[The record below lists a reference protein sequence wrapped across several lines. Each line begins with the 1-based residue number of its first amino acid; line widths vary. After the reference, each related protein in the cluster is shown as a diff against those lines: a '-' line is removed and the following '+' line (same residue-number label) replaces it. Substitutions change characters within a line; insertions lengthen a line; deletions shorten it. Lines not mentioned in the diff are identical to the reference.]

1 MNKFTALLIFSMF
14 TSIAWAQP
22 AGLELNF
29 QRVRSGDRFVSD
41 GNTTGSPYYHDQ
53 YHPGSI
59 YLNDVLAASGILL
72 KYNAHRDIFFA
83 VTDQNTSDEDAQ
95 IVTKTQGMKI
105 LVNNEE
111 FITLPS
117 VNNRYEMQYYQVV
130 TRGEKV
136 TLLKK
141 NYKLFV
147 EGSRATTSLTR
158 DVPSTYSDRS
168 DFYLLSP
175 SGDFTEVPSS
185 TRKVLALFPEDKKA
199 LGSAIKKYSLNLKK
213 EIDLIRFIGY
223 YNRLK

>member
-1 MNKFTALLIFSMF
+1 MNKSIAILIFSLF
-14 TSIAWAQP
+14 TTIAWAQP

-29 QRVRSGDRFVSD
+29 QTVRSGDRFVSD

-53 YHPGSI
+53 YHKGSI
-59 YLNDVLAASGILL
+59 YLNDKLAASNVLL
-72 KYNAHRDIFFA
+72 KYNAYRDIFLA
-83 VTDQNTSDEDAQ
+83 VTDLNTPDELAQ
-95 IVTKTQGMKI
+95 VVTKGQGMKV

-117 VNNRYEMQYYQVV
+117 VNNRYELQYYQVV
-130 TRGEKV
+130 VRGEKI

-158 DVPSTYSDRS
+158 DVPSTYSDRG

-175 SGDFTEVPSS
+175 SGDFTELPSS
-185 TRKVLALFPEDKKA
+185 TKKVLALFPEDKKA
-199 LGSAIKKYSLNLKK
+199 LSAAVKKYRLNLKK
-213 EIDLIRFIGY
+213 DIDLVRFIGY
-223 YNRLK
+223 YNRL

>member
-1 MNKFTALLIFSMF
+1 MNKFTALLIFSLF

-22 AGLELNF
+22 SGLELNF

-41 GNTTGSPYYHDQ
+41 GNTTGSPYYHGK
-53 YHPGSI
+53 YHSGSI
-59 YLNDVLAASGILL
+59 YLNDELAAAGILL
-72 KYNAHRDIFFA
+72 KYNAYRDIFFA
-83 VTDQNTSDEDAQ
+83 VSDLNTPDEDAQ
-95 IVTKTQGMKI
+95 IVTKTQGMRI

-117 VNNRYEMQYYQVV
+117 LNNRYEMQNYQVV
-130 TRGEKV
+130 VRGKKI

-168 DFYLLSP
+168 DFYFLSP

-199 LGSAIKKYSLNLKK
+199 LSAAVKKYSLNLKK

-223 YNRLK
+223 YNRL

>member
-1 MNKFTALLIFSMF
+1 MNKITLLLIFSLT

-22 AGLELNF
+22 AGLEISYQN
-29 QRVRSGDRFVSD
+29 VRSGDRFVSD
-41 GNTTGSPYYHDQ
+41 GNTTGSPYYHDK
-53 YHPGSI
+53 YHTGSI
-59 YLNDVLAASGILL
+59 YLNDKLAASGLNL
-72 KYNAHRDIFFA
+72 KYNAYRDIFLA
-83 VTDQNTSDEDAQ
+83 VTQVNASDETAQ
-95 IVTKTQGMKI
+95 VVAKTKGMKI

-117 VNNRYEMQYYQVV
+117 VTNRYEMQYYQVV
-130 TRGEKV
+130 VRGKKI

-168 DFYLLSP
+168 EFYFLNA

-199 LGSAIKKYSLNLKK
+199 LSAAVKKSRLNLKK
-213 EIDLIRFIGY
+213 EIDLIRFVGY
-223 YNRLK
+223 YNRL

>member
-1 MNKFTALLIFSMF
+1 MNKFTALLIFSLF

-22 AGLELNF
+22 SGLELNF

-41 GNTTGSPYYHDQ
+41 GNTTGSPYYHGK
-53 YHPGSI
+53 YHSGSI
-59 YLNDVLAASGILL
+59 YLNDELAAAGILL
-72 KYNAHRDIFFA
+72 KYNAYRDIFFA
-83 VTDQNTSDEDAQ
+83 VTDVNTSDDDAQ
-95 IVTKTQGMKI
+95 IVTKAQGMKV

-117 VNNRYEMQYYQVV
+117 LNNRYELQYYQVV
-130 TRGEKV
+130 VRGAKV

-141 NYKLFV
+141 NHKLYV

-158 DVPSTYSDRS
+158 DVPSTYSDRR

-185 TRKVLALFPEDKKA
+185 TKKVLALFPEDKKS
-199 LGSAIKKYSLNLKK
+199 LSAAVKKYRLNLKK
-213 EIDLIRFIGY
+213 EIDLVRFIGY
-223 YNRLK
+223 YNRL

>member
-1 MNKFTALLIFSMF
+1 MNKLTVLLIFSMF

-41 GNTTGSPYYHDQ
+41 GNTTGTPYYHDK
-53 YHPGSI
+53 YHTGSI
-59 YLNDVLAASGILL
+59 YLNDQLAAAGMNL
-72 KYNAHRDIFFA
+72 KYNAYRDLFLA
-83 VTDQNTSDEDAQ
+83 VTDVNTPDEEAQ
-95 IVTKTQGMKI
+95 VVTKAKGMKI

-117 VNNRYEMQYYQVV
+117 VDNRYEMQYYQVV
-130 TRGEKV
+130 VRGEKV

-175 SGDFTEVPSS
+175 TGDFTEVPSS

-199 LGSAIKKYSLNLKK
+199 LSAAVKKYRLNLKK

-223 YNRLK
+223 YNRL